1 MMEIAF
7 SGIENSKLFKGAHPQ
22 KIPRKNGT
30 KSPLLIHLVT
40 LFNLLATSIFQQHCQ
55 KKSMHI
61 DISINWLKSVC
72 HLIHLLGFSP
82 ASSWQHDKSLA
93 WEIHMLLVVEVLE
106 QP

>member
-40 LFNLLATSIFQQHCQ
+40 LFNLLATSIFIETPDVFFPATLPKEKYAHWYQY
-55 KKSMHI
+55 KLVKVSL
-61 DISINWLKSVC
+61 SPYSPFGFFTSF
-72 HLIHLLGFSP
+72 LLT
-82 ASSWQHDKSLA
+82 A
-93 WEIHMLLVVEVLE
+93 W
-106 QP
+106 